1 LKRGGVRR
9 GVSLKGKRGPRGDLI
24 LLATERRGEGRFGRV
39 PGSYTYIW
47 GRGALL
53 QDLTH
58 DSATLTGLRRTKWS
72 GEGKMRPEDISFPA
86 WKNVKYQYGHGKNV
100 PSPTGGFFILRTAIF
115 QRRASF

>member
-1 LKRGGVRR
+1 MALKRGGLRR

-24 LLATERRGEGRFGRV
+24 AGDREKGRRAIWEI

-58 DSATLTGLRRTKWS
+58 DSATMTGCRRTKWS
-72 GEGKMRPEDISFPA
+72 GEGKIYYF
-86 WKNVKYQYGHGKNV
+86 QHG
-100 PSPTGGFFILRTAIF
+100 RM
-115 QRRASF
+115 